1 VEEVTMTDQSPRRD
15 NSAEPRG
22 FGSHSRGLSGEYAHE
37 QGWGLNIEQR
47 RRQSIQPQNIDG
59 GTDYDYGAQDFGDE
73 PVNTQI
79 DPDGPAGNGPRDD
92 EP

>member
-1 VEEVTMTDQSPRRD
+1 MANQSRRQD
-15 NSAEPRG
+15 NSLEPRG
-22 FGSHSRGLSGEYAHE
+22 FSEHSRGLSGSYAHE

-47 RRQSIQPQNIDG
+47 RRQSMQPQNIDG

-79 DPDGPAGNGPRDD
+79 DPDGPDGPREND

>member
-1 VEEVTMTDQSPRRD
+1 M
-15 NSAEPRG
+15 
-22 FGSHSRGLSGEYAHE
+22 
-37 QGWGLNIEQR
+37 EQR
-47 RRQSIQPQNIDG
+47 RRQSTQPQNIDG

-79 DPDGPAGNGPRDD
+79 DPDGSAGEGPHDDD

>member
-1 VEEVTMTDQSPRRD
+1 MADRSPQRE

-22 FGSHSRGLSGEYAHE
+22 FGAHSRGLSGEYAHE

-47 RRQSIQPQNIDG
+47 RRESMQPQNIDG

-79 DPDGPAGNGPRDD
+79 DPDDPTGNGPRGEE

>member
-1 VEEVTMTDQSPRRD
+1 MANQSPRQD
-15 NSAEPRG
+15 NSVEPRG
-22 FGSHSRGLSGEYAHE
+22 FSEHSRGLSGSYAHE

-47 RRQSIQPQNIDG
+47 RRQSMQPQNIDG

-73 PVNTQI
+73 PRNTQI
-79 DPDGPAGNGPRDD
+79 DPDGPDGPREND